1 MEKTIKLDITN
12 AENLLERYNGDIIN
26 HKLIEYIINKSFYTG
41 KNDKIKIIINNKIKT
56 EIDIKEMIIKSLK
69 EEYIKIEKEYYRNN
83 FIQIVLLILGSIIL
97 FLSTLFSQNFI
108 LIEILVIGGWVPIW
122 EVMNIELFSDFKG
135 RRKKLII
142 LKLIESEFIIQ

>member
-12 AENLLERYNGDIIN
+12 AENLLERYNEDIIN

-56 EIDIKEMIIKSLK
+56 DIDIKEMIIKSLK

-108 LIEILVIGGWVPIW
+108 LKEILVIGGWVPIW